1 MQSKTMSPQNPKR
14 TPRFLALK
22 TSCTEIQFWDYLGL
36 DSGEECLEV
45 LVSQMCPG
53 SGASGGGESAAARLS
68 PVLVGEGEPCIRFTR
83 RHLCIKTCKRMRNVH

>member
-22 TSCTEIQFWDYLGL
+22 TLCTEIQFWDYLGL

-68 PVLVGEGEPCIRFTR
+68 PVLVGEELCIRFTR

>member
-1 MQSKTMSPQNPKR
+1 MQSKNMSPQNPTR

-22 TSCTEIQFWDYLGL
+22 TSCTEIKFWDYLGL

-53 SGASGGGESAAARLS
+53 SGASGGGESAAAQLS
-68 PVLVGEGEPCIRFTR
+68 PVLVGGEPCIRFTR
-83 RHLCIKTCKRMRNVH
+83 RHLFIKTCKRMRNMH